1 MFEFDLS
8 KEPLTTTELEN
19 LIGSFKKT
27 RTQQIKYSCI
37 SDVLHAFFFIGLY
50 YGGALGGYPIL
61 VAVAISTV
69 VAICMAMLKNR
80 DSVANKVLISAVAIV
95 AAAAVFSVLHIKMA
109 AGLVGSILAAVPA
122 VSIVVVGS
130 TLGRNVKAVMTAIED
145 LKTIRDDEV
154 SEAEI
159 KSLCRIYPE
168 LEAYRE
174 SASLNLRPH
183 LTYGELNAMRR
194 WHDKHQGK

>member
-1 MFEFDLS
+1 MFEFDLT
-8 KEPLTTTELEN
+8 KEPLTTSELEA
-19 LIGSFKKT
+19 LISSFKKT
-27 RTQQIKYSCI
+27 RTQQIKHSCI

-50 YGGALGGYPIL
+50 YGGVLGGYPIL

-69 VAICMAMLKNR
+69 VAIGMAMLKNR
-80 DSVANKVLISAVAIV
+80 PSIADKVKISAVAV
-95 AAAAVFSVLHIKMA
+95 AAAAAVFSVLHIKMA
-109 AGLVGSILAAVPA
+109 AELVGSLLAAIPA
-122 VSIVVVGS
+122 VSIVLVGS

-145 LKTIRDDEV
+145 LKTIRDDEI

-174 SASLNLRPH
+174 SATLNLRPH

-194 WHDKHQGK
+194 WHDKHRDT